1 VGFCGGHPENLS
13 SQKGV
18 SGADQ
23 YRPETGE
30 TAQWSADIL
39 VLNKSTGITL
49 YEANSVSFLAGMRV
63 PRKTHPIAE
72 SETVMS
78 RSTTQVD
85 NETEDDETDNRDDL
99 DGGEPELAFTE
110 GAGAQ
115 KVDDDDDDA
124 SDGNPYGVVGLG
136 IPVCKRP

>member
-1 VGFCGGHPENLS
+1 MGFGGGHPENLS

-23 YRPETGE
+23 DRPETGE
-30 TAQWSADIL
+30 TAQRSADIL
-39 VLNKSTGITL
+39 VLNKSTGVTL
-49 YEANSVSFLAGMRV
+49 YEVIFLAGMRG
-63 PRKTHPIAE
+63 PRETYPVAE

-78 RSTTQVD
+78 GSATQID
-85 NETEDDETDNRDDL
+85 NETEDNETDNRDDL

-115 KVDDDDDDA
+115 KVDDDDDDTG
-124 SDGNPYGVVGLG
+124 DGNPHGVVGLG